1 MVLSR
6 NKAIRRFS
14 VLLILMILTILPLSS
29 TAYLSAGPGSIT
41 SSPPIIPDNDET
53 RRLLEQTLSST
64 EIEKEIARIT
74 AEQAVLERKVEML
87 KKQATAKQT
96 AILDQQQR
104 AGAIVR
110 SYYMGERDGLLAA
123 VLSAKSIGRMLAL
136 YDYYEIIIGRDHD
149 ILRQYEGEYK
159 DLKST
164 LAAAERSSKELAEL
178 KTALEDQKTR
188 VAALNEEIEGGISA
202 SSDPESMSALLDE
215 FTKYWENIGLHEV
228 KTYFKALSSA
238 MNHLPQFVQ
247 SRDGILTRKGMTYNL
262 ALKEEDLNEFLV
274 SQNKLF
280 QDFGFHFNNGNV
292 TASGSSGGLTLTL
305 TGHYSI
311 ESEPVNALMF
321 HIDNVVFNGLELPES
336 TRQDLEDEF
345 DLGFYPEKIV
355 SFLHATTVESKDG
368 VLYVKLSI
376 SF

>member
-1 MVLSR
+1 
-6 NKAIRRFS
+6 
-14 VLLILMILTILPLSS
+14 MILTILPLSS
-29 TAYLSAGPGSIT
+29 TAYLSAGPGPIT

-53 RRLLEQTLSST
+53 RKLLEQTLSST
-64 EIEKEIARIT
+64 EIEKEIGRIT
-74 AEQAVLERKVEML
+74 AEQAVLERKVEVL
-87 KKQATAKQT
+87 NKQAAAKQS

-123 VLSAKSIGRMLAL
+123 VLSARSIGRMLAL

-178 KTALEDQKTR
+178 KTALEEQKTR
-188 VAALNEEIEGGISA
+188 IAALNEEIEGGISA

-355 SFLHATTVESKDG
+355 SFLRATNVESKEG

>member
-6 NKAIRRFS
+6 NQAIRRFTF
-14 VLLILMILTILPLSS
+14 LLILMLLTILPPAS
-29 TAYLSAGPGSIT
+29 TAYLSAGSGAVAASAPL
-41 SSPPIIPDNDET
+41 IPDHEET
-53 RRLLEQTLSST
+53 RKLLEQTLSSS
-64 EIEKEIARIT
+64 EIEKEITRIA
-74 AEQAVLERKVEML
+74 AEQAVLEQKVAVL
-87 KKQATAKQT
+87 KKQAAAKQT
-96 AILDQQQR
+96 AILAQQER

-159 DLKST
+159 DLKAT
-164 LAAAERSSKELAEL
+164 LTAAQRSSDELAEL
-178 KTALEDQKTR
+178 KTALENQKTR
-188 VAALNEEIEGGISA
+188 VAALNEEIESGIKA
-202 SSDPESMSALLDE
+202 SSDPESMTALLDE

-228 KTYFKALSSA
+228 KTYFKALSAA
-238 MNHLPQFVQ
+238 MNQLPQFIQ
-247 SRDGILTRKGMTYNL
+247 SHEEMLSRKGMTYNL
-262 ALKEEDLNEFLV
+262 ALKEEELNEFLV

-280 QDFGFHFNNGNV
+280 QNFGFHFNNGNV

-305 TGHYSI
+305 TGHYSVQ
-311 ESEPVNALMF
+311 SEPVNGLMF
-321 HIDNVVFNGLELPES
+321 QIDSIVFNGLELPDT
-336 TRQDLEDEF
+336 TRQELEDEF
-345 DLGFYPEKIV
+345 DLGFYPGKIV
-355 SFLHATTVESKDG
+355 SFLHATDVESRDG

>member
-1 MVLSR
+1 MLSR

-41 SSPPIIPDNDET
+41 SSPPILPDNEET
-53 RRLLEQTLSST
+53 RKLLEQTLSSS

-74 AEQAVLERKVEML
+74 AEQAVLEEKVAVL
-87 KKQATAKQT
+87 KKQAAAKQT

-136 YDYYEIIIGRDHD
+136 YDYYEIIIRRDHD

-215 FTKYWENIGLHEV
+215 FTKYWENIGIHEV

-311 ESEPVNALMF
+311 QSEPVNALMF

-336 TRQDLEDEF
+336 TRLDLEDEF

-368 VLYVKLSI
+368 VLYVNLSI

>member
-1 MVLSR
+1 MRSR
-6 NKAIRRFS
+6 NKAIRRFTF
-14 VLLILMILTILPLSS
+14 LFILMLLTLLPLAP
-29 TAYLSAGPGSIT
+29 TAYLSAGSGSIAA
-41 SSPPIIPDNDET
+41 SPPSFPDNEET
-53 RRLLEQTLSST
+53 RKLLEQTLSSS
-64 EIEKEIARIT
+64 EIEQEITRIT
-74 AEQAVLERKVEML
+74 AEQTVLEQKVEVL
-87 KKQATAKQT
+87 KKQAAVKQT
-96 AILDQQQR
+96 AISDQQKR

-123 VLSAKSIGRMLAL
+123 VLSAKSISRMLAL
-136 YDYYEIIIGRDHD
+136 YDYYEIVIGRDHD

-159 DLKST
+159 DLKKT
-164 LAAAERSSKELAEL
+164 LTAAQRGSNELAEL
-178 KTALEDQKTR
+178 KTSLEEQKTR
-188 VAALNEEIEGGISA
+188 VAALNEEIEGGIKA

-215 FTKYWENIGLHEV
+215 FTKYWENIGIHEV

-238 MNHLPQFVQ
+238 MDHLPQFVQ
-247 SRDGILTRKGMTYNL
+247 NRDGILTRKGMTYNL
-262 ALKEEDLNEFLV
+262 ALKDEDLNEFLV

-280 QDFGFHFNNGNV
+280 KDFGFHFNNGSV

-311 ESEPVNALMF
+311 QSEPVNGLMF
-321 HIDNVVFNGLELPES
+321 HIDKVVFNGLELPDT
-336 TRQDLEDEF
+336 TRRELEDEF

-355 SFLHATTVESKDG
+355 SFLHATDVESKDG